1 MENIELVDKK
11 SQILLSESLCNLAKN
26 LSKDENFEKNIV
38 EIKKILIHF
47 FIAISTL
54 EKAVSDEYILNL
66 NEIINEFPHKIKI
79 DRDLIEYATSLGKF
93 GQSIRNRKFSVYFCI
108 CLIRLGNTKEND
120 IYKRIFLLSE
130 DSEKSIQFEIA
141 YQIRYL
147 LKETNSVC
155 MAIIFRK

>member
-38 EIKKILIHF
+38 EIKKILMHF

-93 GQSIRNRKFSVYFCI
+93 GQSIRNRKFSVYFW
-108 CLIRLGNTKEND
+108 
-120 IYKRIFLLSE
+120 
-130 DSEKSIQFEIA
+130 
-141 YQIRYL
+141 
-147 LKETNSVC
+147 
-155 MAIIFRK
+155 